1 MMPMDTL
8 YELLAVIHL
17 LGMAALVG
25 GWLVSLRANVM
36 NTVMVWGARIQLLTG
51 VLLVGVA
58 EMGDGELDHVKVGVK
73 LVIAVIVAGLVE
85 AAAAKERRGEEAPSL
100 RNSAGGLAVL
110 NVLVAS
116 LWHLF

>member
-1 MMPMDTL
+1 MPNCAAGAAAADDGAQAAPAKRHL
-8 YELLAVIHL
+8 VAVTSCPTGIAHTY
-17 LGMAALVG
+17 MAAEAL
-25 GWLVSLRANVM
+25 
-36 NTVMVWGARIQLLTG
+36 
-51 VLLVGVA
+51 
-58 EMGDGELDHVKVGVK
+58 
-73 LVIAVIVAGLVE
+73 E

>member
-1 MMPMDTL
+1 MHTIF
-8 YELLAVIHL
+8 ELLAVVHL

-25 GWLVSLRANVM
+25 GWLVSLRTDVI
-36 NTVMVWGARIQLLTG
+36 NTVMLWGARVQLLTG
-51 VLLVGVA
+51 LLLVLLA
-58 EMGDGELDHVKVGVK
+58 ETDGMPLDHAKIGVKV
-73 LVIAVIVAGLVE
+73 VISLIVVGLCE
-85 AAAAKERRGEEAPSL
+85 IAADKERRGAEAQAL